1 MDTRNDI
8 PCADAEIMIEDAYQ
22 SHVVQFR
29 EFADRVNAWLTNYEQ
44 VMAPRVM
51 CFLEAVGSRDM
62 ESNMQI
68 LRTLTSHAEAFA
80 AHINDALAE
89 YEEAYKTAHSVFVKF
104 KK

>member
-8 PCADAEIMIEDAYQ
+8 PCADAEIMIEDAYRA
-22 SHVVQFR
+22 HVVQFR
-29 EFADRVNAWLTNYEQ
+29 EFAERVNAWLTNYEQ
-44 VMAPRVM
+44 AMAPRVM
-51 CFLEAVGSRDM
+51 CFLEGAGHRDT

-80 AHINDALAE
+80 NLINEALSE

-104 KK
+104 KM